1 MRLLY
6 DENQTNKFTGI
17 INEGN
22 TCYMNSLLQTLYSLN
37 YFRQAIYQLGVGKS
51 EIILSLQRIF
61 YNLQTSTEPVK
72 TTELL
77 QAFGWSKEQR
87 NVQQDAGE
95 FWLMLSDH
103 LEDEM
108 KETEVDG
115 TMNKLFEG
123 EIESVITCTNI
134 QYESVQRELFT
145 VLQVPFLE
153 SDSIEGAIKK
163 LLQAESMTGED
174 QYEAGAEY
182 GK

>member
-1 MRLLY
+1 MSEAFFTEEEPHFNYGEIIGFKEQNFRKFLYHKSLPIMISIVPRLFRESDYLDYLNKSSKKAKKMRLLY
-6 DENQTNKFTGI
+6 DENQTNEFTGI

-37 YFRQAIYQLGVGKS
+37 YFRQAIYQLDVGKS

-61 YNLQTSTEPVK
+61 YNLQTSSEPVK

-103 LEDEM
+103 LED
-108 KETEVDG
+108 
-115 TMNKLFEG
+115 
-123 EIESVITCTNI
+123 
-134 QYESVQRELFT
+134 
-145 VLQVPFLE
+145 
-153 SDSIEGAIKK
+153 
-163 LLQAESMTGED
+163 
-174 QYEAGAEY
+174 
-182 GK
+182 

>member
-1 MRLLY
+1 
-6 DENQTNKFTGI
+6 
-17 INEGN
+17 
-22 TCYMNSLLQTLYSLN
+22 
-37 YFRQAIYQLGVGKS
+37 
-51 EIILSLQRIF
+51 
-61 YNLQTSTEPVK
+61 
-72 TTELL
+72 
-77 QAFGWSKEQR
+77 
-87 NVQQDAGE
+87 
-95 FWLMLSDH
+95 MLSDH